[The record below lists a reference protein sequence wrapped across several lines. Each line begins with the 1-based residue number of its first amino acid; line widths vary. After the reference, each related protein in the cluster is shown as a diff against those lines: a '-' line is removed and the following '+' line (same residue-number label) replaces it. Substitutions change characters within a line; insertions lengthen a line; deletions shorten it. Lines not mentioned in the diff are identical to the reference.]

1 MQSISAVPPH
11 EQSVLRYALER
22 HALERPD
29 AVYAAFEDEPD
40 WTFRCTL
47 DKVRSTANGLAALN
61 VGRGD
66 TVLLMLGNGGF
77 ALRVMFALHYLGA
90 IAVPVNTAYL
100 GNLLRHVVDNA
111 GARLAVVEPE
121 LLERLEEAAGPALA
135 SIVVNGTDV
144 QAQTAAQSAS
154 RAIYPASVLTAP
166 APTPLPD
173 PILAPW
179 DTQFIIY
186 TSGTTGAS

>member
-1 MQSISAVPPH
+1 MQSISAAPPH

-90 IAVPVNTAYL
+90 IAVPVNTANTRL
-100 GNLLRHVVDNA
+100 NVSFSGEPSRDEPGNYWILDYA
-111 GARLAVVEPE
+111 PDYSWA
-121 LLERLEEAAGPALA
+121 
-135 SIVVNGTDV
+135 IVGDPNGTSGSILTRQQV
-144 QAQTAAQSAS
+144 IPEAEYNALVARAYRLGVKGTITPTAQFP
-154 RAIYPASVLTAP
+154 AIPPV
-166 APTPLPD
+166 
-173 PILAPW
+173 
-179 DTQFIIY
+179 
-186 TSGTTGAS
+186 

>member
-1 MQSISAVPPH
+1 MQSISAAPPH

-22 HALERPD
+22 HALEQPD

-144 QAQTAAQSAS
+144 QAQTVAQTAAQSAS
-154 RAIYPASVLTAP
+154 RAIYPARVLTAP
-166 APTPLPD
+166 ASTPRSSPR
-173 PILAPW
+173 
-179 DTQFIIY
+179 
-186 TSGTTGAS
+186 

>member
-1 MQSISAVPPH
+1 MQSSSAASPH

-22 HALERPD
+22 HAIERPD
-29 AVYAAFEDEPD
+29 AVYAAFEDEAD
-40 WTFRCTL
+40 WTFRSTL

-66 TVLLMLGNGGF
+66 TVLLMLGNSGF

-121 LLERLEEAAGPALA
+121 LLPRSP
-135 SIVVNGTDV
+135 V
-144 QAQTAAQSAS
+144 S
-154 RAIYPASVLTAP
+154 RGGL
-166 APTPLPD
+166 
-173 PILAPW
+173 
-179 DTQFIIY
+179 
-186 TSGTTGAS
+186 